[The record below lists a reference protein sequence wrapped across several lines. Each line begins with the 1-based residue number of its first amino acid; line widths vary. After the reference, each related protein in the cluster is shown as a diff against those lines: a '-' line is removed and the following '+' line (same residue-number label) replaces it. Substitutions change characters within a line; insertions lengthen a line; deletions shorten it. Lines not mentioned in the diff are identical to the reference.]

1 MPLGDRPP
9 EPLSPAEV
17 RVLLAACSPESLTGM
32 RNRAL
37 LVVLWRA
44 GLRCAEALAL
54 RPCDVDFDAGTIR
67 VRFGKGRKARTV
79 GIDGEALTVVRA
91 WLGARDAAGIVSEF
105 LFCDTKRGYAGSPMR
120 PRYVRAE
127 VARIARRAGVAHRVH
142 PHGLRHTCAVEL
154 RREGWDIPLISRQLG
169 HSSIATTAVYVDH
182 LFPAEVVGRARAR
195 SWAVLGGKTSCRG
208 YRWETACRETPRARA
223 MSWSE

>member
-17 RVLLAACSPESLTGM
+17 RSLLAACSPVSLTGM

-44 GLRCAEALAL
+44 GLRCAEVLAL
-54 RPCDVDFDAGTIR
+54 RPCDIDFTAGTIR
-67 VRFGKGRKARTV
+67 VRWGKGRKARTV
-79 GIDGEALTVVRA
+79 GTDDEALTVVRA
-91 WLGARDAAGIVSEF
+91 WLGARDAAGVASDF
-105 LFCDTKRGYAGSPMR
+105 LFCDLKHGYAGEPMQ

-142 PHGLRHTCAVEL
+142 PHGLRHTHAVEL
-154 RREGWDIPLISRQLG
+154 RQEGWDIPLISRQLG

-195 SWAVLGGKTSCRG
+195 SWG
-208 YRWETACRETPRARA
+208 
-223 MSWSE
+223 

>member
-9 EPLSPAEV
+9 EPLAPAEV
-17 RVLLAACSPESLTGM
+17 RSLLAACSPETLTGM

-54 RPCDVDFDAGTIR
+54 RPCDVDFAAGTLR
-67 VRFGKGRKARTV
+67 VRFGKGRKPRTV
-79 GIDGEALTVVRA
+79 GTDDEALTVVRA
-91 WLGARDAAGIVSEF
+91 WLGAREAAGVVSDF
-105 LFCDTKRGYAGSPMR
+105 LFCNLKRGCTGEPMQ

-142 PHGLRHTCAVEL
+142 PHGLRHTHAVEL
-154 RREGWDIPLISRQLG
+154 RQEGWDIPLISRQLG

-195 SWAVLGGKTSCRG
+195 SWAVLGGKKSCRWPG
-208 YRWETACRETPRARA
+208 V
-223 MSWSE
+223 SL

>member
-17 RVLLAACSPESLTGM
+17 RALLAACSAESLTGM

-37 LVVLWRA
+37 LVILWRA

-54 RPCDVDFDAGTIR
+54 RPCDVDFDAGTLR

-79 GIDGEALTVVRA
+79 GIDSEALTVVRA
-91 WLGARDAAGIVSEF
+91 WLGARDAAGVVSDF
-105 LFCDTKRGYAGSPMR
+105 LFCDLKPGYAGERMQ

-142 PHGLRHTCAVEL
+142 PHGMRHTHAVEL

-169 HSSIATTAVYVDH
+169 HASVATTQIYVDH
-182 LFPAEVVGRARAR
+182 LHPAEVIDRAR
-195 SWAVLGGKTSCRG
+195 SRVWA
-208 YRWETACRETPRARA
+208 
-223 MSWSE
+223 

>member
-17 RVLLAACSPESLTGM
+17 AALLAACSVESLTGM

-54 RPCDVDFDAGTIR
+54 RPCDIGAGTLL
-67 VRFGKGRKARTV
+67 VRFGKGRRSRTV
-79 GIDGEALTVVRA
+79 GIDDDALTVVRA
-91 WLGARDAAGIVSEF
+91 WLGARDAAGIASEF
-105 LFCDTKRGYAGSPMR
+105 LFCDVKRGFAGAPMS

-142 PHGLRHTCAVEL
+142 PHGLRHTHAVEL
-154 RREGWDIPLISRQLG
+154 RQEGWDIPLISRQLG
-169 HSSIATTAVYVDH
+169 HASIATTAVYVDH

-195 SWAVLGGKTSCRG
+195 SWAVLGGKKSCRWPG
-208 YRWETACRETPRARA
+208 V
-223 MSWSE
+223 SL